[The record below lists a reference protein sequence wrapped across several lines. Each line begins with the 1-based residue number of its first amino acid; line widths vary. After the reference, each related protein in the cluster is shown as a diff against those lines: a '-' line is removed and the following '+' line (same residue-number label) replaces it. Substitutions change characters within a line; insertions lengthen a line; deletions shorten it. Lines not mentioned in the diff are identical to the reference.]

1 MHYTNQCGPRWSVQ
15 NFREFLKSNKLDLR
29 HPVGISTDLDDNPCL
44 PCMAVKKIISL
55 KNGRFPEIRRRSH
68 YLSFTLCHP
77 GLIRYYRVSVVTM
90 GFVRGKSKIF
100 RQSYFL
106 CILPIFTS
114 CDTDSLCLIC
124 WKDVQRGKTYRLEFY
139 KSKRQTQLN

>member
-68 YLSFTLCHP
+68 YLFYPMPSGFDKVLPSFRGYYGVCSWEIQDFSTILFFMYFTNFY
-77 GLIRYYRVSVVTM
+77 LLRY
-90 GFVRGKSKIF
+90 GFLVFNLLKRCTKGENLQT
-100 RQSYFL
+100 R
-106 CILPIFTS
+106 IL
-114 CDTDSLCLIC
+114 
-124 WKDVQRGKTYRLEFY
+124 
-139 KSKRQTQLN
+139 